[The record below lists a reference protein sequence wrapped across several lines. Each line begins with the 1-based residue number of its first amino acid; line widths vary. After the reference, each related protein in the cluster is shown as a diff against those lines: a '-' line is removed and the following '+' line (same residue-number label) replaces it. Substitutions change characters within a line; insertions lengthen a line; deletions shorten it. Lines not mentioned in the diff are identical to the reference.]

1 MRSEK
6 NPLSGST
13 TLLVLSL
20 LSRGDM
26 YGYQMI
32 AELEARMDR
41 TFTMKEGTLYPILHG
56 LENQGALKSYNKEA
70 PSGKLRKYYH
80 ITKKGLSLLEEKKQ
94 EWTTFT
100 GKVNAVI
107 ADATPAPELA

>member
-1 MRSEK
+1 MRSDK
-6 NPLSGST
+6 NPLAGSS

-20 LSRGDM
+20 LSKGDM

-32 AELEARMDR
+32 AELETRMDR
-41 TFTMKEGTLYPILHG
+41 TFTMKEGTLYPILHS
-56 LENQGALKSYNKEA
+56 LENQGALKSYSKEA

-80 ITKKGLSLLEEKKQ
+80 ITKKGLSLLEERKQ

-100 GKVNAVI
+100 EKVNALI
-107 ADATPAPELA
+107 ADPAPAPELT